1 MPQFFV
7 VDVDQVLEIHETVI
21 SDNELQGLAK
31 NKSLAATL
39 ERVQNRLQYGFI
51 SDAFDLAACYT
62 TFIAKVHC
70 FYDAN
75 KRIAATTLAVVLD
88 VNSIN
93 IDFNN
98 LDLGEW
104 IVDVASD
111 KKTEL
116 DLAAW
121 LRGLAMER

>member
-7 VDVDQVLEIHETVI
+7 VDVDQVLGIHETVI
-21 SDNELQGLAK
+21 NDNELQGLAK

-51 SDAFDLAACYT
+51 SDAFDLAACYA
-62 TFIAKVHC
+62 TFIAKAHC
-70 FYDAN
+70 FHDAN
-75 KRIAATTLAVVLD
+75 KRTAATTLAVVLD

>member
-51 SDAFDLAACYT
+51 SDAFDLAACYA
-62 TFIAKVHC
+62 TFIAKAHC
-70 FYDAN
+70 FHDAI
-75 KRIAATTLAVVLD
+75 KRTAATTLAVVLD